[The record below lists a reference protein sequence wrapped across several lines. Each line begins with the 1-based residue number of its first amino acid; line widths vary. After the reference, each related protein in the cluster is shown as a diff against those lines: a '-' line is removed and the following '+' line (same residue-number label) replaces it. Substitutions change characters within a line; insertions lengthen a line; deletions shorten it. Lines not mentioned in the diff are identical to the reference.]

1 MYRPKTVIYLA
12 VQNVEYWLLYLKLN
26 AEGKN
31 LKAFSLE
38 NRPRS
43 EVKQEVYGEG
53 RPRPERQNQVIADLT
68 QQLDIDF
75 LIQYSRSFNQAFMT
89 LKAAIDA
96 VKKQA

>member
-26 AEGKN
+26 AEGKR